1 MTRLRGTW
9 AATAAV
15 ALFLISACA
24 RTADG
29 ASAGSAAPPS
39 SSGSS
44 TADPDSLVLRV
55 EQNGGFVPAEVLS
68 GRIPSVS
75 IYADGRVIT
84 LGPQIAIYPGPALP
98 NLQVQRIPLATVD
111 ALVAKGVAAG
121 VKTGAD
127 LGHPGVT
134 DIPTTRITVVTA
146 AGPQVVD
153 VDALNEARPD
163 DPNLTAAQHAA
174 RAKLAAFVRQLS
186 EPPAAADLPEPQAY
200 QAKTVAA
207 LARPYVKGSGD
218 LPKPPAAVA
227 WPGPAL
233 PGDYLSEGTKLGCVS
248 ATGAEATKLTDAAAK
263 ANAATPWTSGGKQW
277 GVTFRPMLPDETDCA
292 DLKAAR

>member
-9 AATAAV
+9 AAAAAV
-15 ALFLISACA
+15 ALFLLSACA

-39 SSGSS
+39 PS
-44 TADPDSLVLRV
+44 TSAAGPDSLVLRV
-55 EQNGGFVPAEVLS
+55 EQTGGFVPPEVLS

-75 IYADGRVIT
+75 VYADGRVIT

-98 NLQVQRIPLATVD
+98 NLQVRRISPEAAQALA
-111 ALVAKGVAAG
+111 AKGVAAG
-121 VKTGAD
+121 VKTGTD
-127 LGHPGVT
+127 LGQPGVA
-134 DIPTTRITVVTA
+134 DIPTTRVTVVTA
-146 AGPQVVD
+146 AGPQVVEAE
-153 VDALNEARPD
+153 ALNEARPD
-163 DPNLTAAQHAA
+163 DPALTAAQRAA
-174 RAKLAAFVRQLS
+174 RAKLAAFVRQLT
-186 EPPAAADLPEPQAY
+186 EPPAGGD
-200 QAKTVAA
+200 QAKSEPYRATTIAA
-207 LARPYVKGSGD
+207 LARPYVSAGD

-233 PGDYLSEGTKLGCVS
+233 PGDYLNEDTKLGCVC

-263 ANAATPWTSGGKQW
+263 ANAATPWSSGGKQW
-277 GVTFRPMLPDETDCA
+277 SVTFRPMLPDETDCA